1 MMYESMLNMVGNTP
15 MLRLLRIEEPFGLKS
30 RVYAKLESFNPGG
43 SVKDRIALSM
53 IEDAEQ
59 RGVLTEGGTIIEPT
73 SGNTGIG
80 IAWIARLKGYRAII
94 VMPDSMSKER
104 QDLMRARGAELV
116 LTPGK
121 EGMAGAVRK
130 AN

>member
-15 MLRLLRIEEPFGLKS
+15 MLRLLRIEEALGLKS

-121 EGMAGAVRK
+121 EGMAGRP
-130 AN
+130 